1 MKPVVE
7 CYVDAEKLD
16 VSIGFYG
23 PVPDGYEPMISVQQ
37 CNDLL
42 AAERERCAKVVASF
56 RNLGSGV
63 IADAI
68 RALDNK

>member
-23 PVPDGYEPMISVQQ
+23 PVPDQ
-37 CNDLL
+37 
-42 AAERERCAKVVASF
+42 
-56 RNLGSGV
+56 
-63 IADAI
+63 
-68 RALDNK
+68 LDRPARKLSANR